1 MVINLKM
8 KISYLKHG
16 YKPKNENKF
25 KTWSYKMVI
34 HLQMKISCL
43 KHDYKTT
50 NENKLFKTWL

>member
-16 YKPKNENKF
+16 YKP
-25 KTWSYKMVI
+25 
-34 HLQMKISCL
+34 
-43 KHDYKTT
+43 T